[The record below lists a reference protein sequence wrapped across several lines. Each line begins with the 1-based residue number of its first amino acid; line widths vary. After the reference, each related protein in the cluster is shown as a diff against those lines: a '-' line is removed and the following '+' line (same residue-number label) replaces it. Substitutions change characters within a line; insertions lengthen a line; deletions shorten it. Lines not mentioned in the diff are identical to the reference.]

1 MDPLKIPVEVPQ
13 GAEALALLER
23 FAQAVEGT
31 GRAAESA
38 GDKAEEGA
46 SAWRRAADTFNEVR
60 EAVGALIEGINGAV
74 ERLAASASEAERLSR
89 AQRQLGLDFDAAAA
103 GAGGY
108 VDSLEV
114 ATAASTLAERGIR
127 LQQDELSALTRVAQ
141 NYARTTG
148 KEFSEAMEMVTEVVT
163 EGGEEM
169 GKFDIV
175 LFRVA
180 DTARFTADDRL
191 SALVERA
198 SQIAPAART
207 AEESMRAFEG
217 ALRDAERTFSQGF
230 VESLAS
236 FQTGTADAATK
247 VRELKDE
254 ITAVGAT
261 VGEVVGRAGSGIMI
275 LVGGLIAGLGSVV
288 GVLRAAGAGV
298 DALINRR
305 DVGAA
310 ASSAFRDTMT
320 TGFMGDVVQMIRA
333 RIDAL
338 EDIDRERTSMAA
350 PSTGDTAGARARNVA
365 ARSQTTGGGGGG
377 SSQARGADMTF
388 SQDEATYGEAGVADR
403 AREQANRGLDDD
415 IRGITRVSREDA
427 ARLDVPEDPAD
438 AERRRLQAI
447 DARNAR
453 ANARQPG
460 GTVGDMLD
468 ARESARQRR
477 ELEQRVDAM
486 QSYTDR
492 MRDLHGERADAARL
506 EAEAVTMGFDSMG
519 QAMAKHVLAFALG
532 REGVGEA
539 LQGMLADTLTSIG
552 QEAIVKGAMQFAEGA
567 AMLAG
572 IYTAPLAPGYFA
584 AGAAFM
590 GVGALA
596 AAAGAALTPGSSTP
610 SASGGGAAPSSAP
623 RSDRMLGASP
633 GNDSAGPAVVNHY
646 YAPVIG
652 GREASAAQ
660 VGTRMERFTDAA
672 GRRQQ
677 RDRRAA

>member
-13 GAEALALLER
+13 GAEALAMLER
-23 FAQAVEGT
+23 IAQAVEGT

-60 EAVGALIEGINGAV
+60 EAAGALIEGINGAV

-169 GKFDIV
+169 GKLDTA
-175 LFRVA
+175 LLRVA

-338 EDIDRERTSMAA
+338 EGIDRERTSMAA
-350 PSTGDTAGARARNVA
+350 PSTGDTAAARARNVA

-377 SSQARGADMTF
+377 SSQARGPDMSF
-388 SQDEATYGEAGVADR
+388 MQDEATYGAEELARRRDQAAQVR
-403 AREQANRGLDDD
+403 ARDERA
-415 IRGITRVSREDA
+415 RVDEMIA
-427 ARLDVPEDPAD
+427 Q
-438 AERRRLQAI
+438 ERQRDRRQV
-447 DARNAR
+447 
-453 ANARQPG
+453 
-460 GTVGDMLD
+460 GTTAGDMLD

-506 EAEAVTMGFDSMG
+506 EAEAVTMGFNSMG

>member
-13 GAEALALLER
+13 GAEALAMLER
-23 FAQAVEGT
+23 IAQAVEGT

-60 EAVGALIEGINGAV
+60 EAAGALIEGINGAV

-169 GKFDIV
+169 GKLDTA
-175 LFRVA
+175 LLRVA

-338 EDIDRERTSMAA
+338 EGIDRERTSMAA
-350 PSTGDTAGARARNVA
+350 PSTGDTAAARARNVA

-377 SSQARGADMTF
+377 SSQARGPDMSF
-388 SQDEATYGEAGVADR
+388 MQDEATYGAEELARRRDQAAQVR
-403 AREQANRGLDDD
+403 ARDERA
-415 IRGITRVSREDA
+415 RVDEMIA
-427 ARLDVPEDPAD
+427 Q
-438 AERRRLQAI
+438 ERQRDRRQV
-447 DARNAR
+447 
-453 ANARQPG
+453 
-460 GTVGDMLD
+460 GTTAGDMLD

-506 EAEAVTMGFDSMG
+506 EAEAVTMGFNSMG
-519 QAMAKHVLAFALG
+519 QAMAKHVLAFAQG

>member
-13 GAEALALLER
+13 GAEALAMLER
-23 FAQAVEGT
+23 IAQAVEGT

-169 GKFDIV
+169 GKLDTA
-175 LFRVA
+175 LLRVA

-338 EDIDRERTSMAA
+338 EGIDRERTSMAA
-350 PSTGDTAGARARNVA
+350 PSTGDTAAARARNVA

-388 SQDEATYGEAGVADR
+388 SQDEATYGAAGLADR
-403 AREQANRGLDDD
+403 AREQAERGL
-415 IRGITRVSREDA
+415 RAQEAREAAESRSRE
-427 ARLDVPEDPAD
+427 
-438 AERRRLQAI
+438 
-447 DARNAR
+447 R
-453 ANARQPG
+453 A
-460 GTVGDMLD
+460 TV
-468 ARESARQRR
+468 
-477 ELEQRVDAM
+477 
-486 QSYTDR
+486 DR
-492 MRDLHGERADAARL
+492 MRDRLREERDRDKAQEREKIDQEKRL
-506 EAEAVTMGFDSMG
+506 ENLRSFTG
-519 QAMAKHVLAFALG
+519 AFRSLHQDQINVAATAAGSLNSTFGALG
-532 REGVGEA
+532 QSLAAHFQSIIAGQETLGEA
-539 LQGMLADTLTSIG
+539 LRGILSDTLDSIAK
-552 QEAIVKGAMQFAEGA
+552 EAYAKGGFYFAEGLARLVMYDFPGAGTSFA
-567 AMLAG
+567 ASA
-572 IYTAPLAPGYFA
+572 AYFA
-584 AGAAFM
+584 AGA
-590 GVGALA
+590 GAQAL
-596 AAAGAALTPGSSTP
+596 GAAVAPP
-610 SASGGGAAPSSAP
+610 SQPSGGGSAASPSGGG
-623 RSDRMLGASP
+623 DRVLGAKT
-633 GNDSAGPAVVNHY
+633 GNDNASGPAVVNHY